1 MDEFFPESRPIII
14 DNDMEVSSQRQQM
27 ITQCAPTGVYP
38 AK

>member
-14 DNDMEVSSQRQQM
+14 DNNSEGQDVV
-27 ITQCAPTGVYP
+27 TQCAPTGAKP